1 MEKERDTLLHDL
13 ETARREQEA
22 ASKLAEAKLNAELHK
37 AASIKDAEI
46 ERLKARLDAGEL
58 SQKIAV
64 TEGVLVVEKER
75 DELRTVL
82 IVSHLKSN
90 LLKLP
95 SRTSTKRSLRI
106 ATRLL
111 SV

>member
-1 MEKERDTLLHDL
+1 M
-13 ETARREQEA
+13 
-22 ASKLAEAKLNAELHK
+22 
-37 AASIKDAEI
+37 
-46 ERLKARLDAGEL
+46 
-58 SQKIAV
+58 